1 MPSMHYLS
9 PQPSHCFLLQS
20 DQYPEFQTL
29 CAALA
34 AEQPGSLQR
43 NIAVAPKFYE
53 PNHVFPHLELEPK
66 LSPKQLKCN
75 FISQPL
81 KYSDNEWEEKRGCE
95 ILCTPI
101 FRKFES
107 VKTEF

>member
-43 NIAVAPKFYE
+43 NIAAAPKFYE

-66 LSPKQLKCN
+66 LPAKQLKCN

-81 KYSDNEWEEKRGCE
+81 KYNE
-95 ILCTPI
+95 L
-101 FRKFES
+101 
-107 VKTEF
+107 

>member
-1 MPSMHYLS
+1 MHYLS

-43 NIAVAPKFYE
+43 NISAAAKFYE

-66 LSPKQLKCN
+66 LPAKQLKCN